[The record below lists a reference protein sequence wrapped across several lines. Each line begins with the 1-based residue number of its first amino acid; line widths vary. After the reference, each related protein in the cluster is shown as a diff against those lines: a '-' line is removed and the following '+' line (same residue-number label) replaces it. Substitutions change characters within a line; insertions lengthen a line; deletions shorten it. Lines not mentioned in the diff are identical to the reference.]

1 MSHLDDEAPIRGHRS
16 EMPLYY
22 DDEFYI
28 DQKLLDEIL
37 KSFEQN
43 KNIKEKK

>member
-1 MSHLDDEAPIRGHRS
+1 MSHSDNEAPIRGHRS

-22 DDEFYI
+22 DEFYI
-28 DQKLLDEIL
+28 DYELLNEVL
-37 KSFEQN
+37 KPFEQD

>member
-1 MSHLDDEAPIRGHRS
+1 MSHSDNEAPIRGHRS

-22 DDEFYI
+22 DDFYI
-28 DQKLLDEIL
+28 DKKLLDEIL
-37 KSFEQN
+37 KPFELD